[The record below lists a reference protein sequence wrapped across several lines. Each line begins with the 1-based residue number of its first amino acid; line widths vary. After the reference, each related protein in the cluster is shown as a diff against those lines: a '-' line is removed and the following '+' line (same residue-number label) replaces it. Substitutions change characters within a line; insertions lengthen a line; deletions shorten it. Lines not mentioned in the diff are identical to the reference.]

1 MLKNENALR
10 KRSPQSICQILLF
23 LHQNINKYYKGSQVL
38 QGFQSKIQIGDII
51 ISLFNNSQV
60 KTKYISYCNFFNG

>member
-23 LHQNINKYYKGSQVL
+23 LHQNINKYHEGN
-38 QGFQSKIQIGDII
+38 QSA
-51 ISLFNNSQV
+51 
-60 KTKYISYCNFFNG
+60 